1 MAKNMIGI
9 VVGQDSY
16 DKIYVWCLD
25 LKNRGI
31 LPMFP
36 QKPLKLGDWLNMKFT
51 SSEILENGEYQ
62 VSNYEVIPEIY
73 ETEVQGGRVLVK
85 LELYMMSNQQELDH
99 PFFGKICN
107 ARNVSFPS
115 GFYFLAIKRKNDV
128 WIMEYWTTVIPKAK
142 KSKVIGIV
150 SAITSISGTNEKECS
165 VWYKERESNVDVIVI
180 SENPE
185 VAKVGTW
192 LSMDLYLNPRC
203 NIFECLNF
211 TVIPTPIHP
220 TFLSENNQLCL
231 KLKTWVLEGSRH
243 ISHPFAGEIANT
255 LVRLKKSGMYTLTIQ
270 RTKNGSN
277 RAWFLKQGELLQPY
291 HISPRDPAPLEQEP
305 VNQPNGLISQ
315 LLRMNSLAPPQP
327 APRKTS
333 LQQKTNTSNNQQTP
347 TPIPKYSLPEHQEPI
362 QATAIPQPIARRRSS
377 TKNSNDMRSHP
388 TSPINEDQ
396 VQTNMDFPVQPTTP
410 ARPSNFLRK
419 TQALGSQS
427 EASISTM
434 GRSTQRQRSSSRPG
448 SELRSLSPPNQRPP
462 EPINPSND
470 LIAFLRGPLNNQNN
484 QHPAHQEP
492 IQHTINPQVVERHRS
507 STRDEERGRAKS
519 KRRISKSRKNT
530 NEITGIV
537 VAEDAKNFFVW
548 CRERLPG
555 QNITIPKTPNTASLC
570 ITSWVEFTVTSEQ
583 MSRFFLDEMPE
594 NGIYPR
600 FQKDQFRNV
609 PTKFPTYL
617 NTQDNSISIEI
628 KMEIQENL
636 AIQNIHHNIFGVIIN
651 QNFTFHES
659 GMYSIIIRNR
669 FKNGENAE
677 SVWILENRELLPPY
691 QPPPINRHRAQNNNL
706 NLPLQPTRPSNLLR
720 KTQAVGSQSEATLST
735 IGRPKQR
742 QRSSSTPRNKDTN
755 NASNPAPV
763 ANRNQNVGSTVTQN
777 GNTVAPPTPS
787 PRSSIEKKVTQIVS
801 EAIVTSI
808 VNIDDKESIFVWI
821 FDLKQ
826 EGRLFLNVA
835 AEKLNLEPGKVFKS
849 TFVNWNEKWSS
860 RGPVKGTKDLYLT
873 RTMIYNERKVFE
885 ILVTG
890 EVLGEP
896 DDEHSNCPW
905 IPHQHFGDILDC
917 RCLIQN
923 HAGLQYTFWIRRC
936 KVFDNFRWVVQEQE
950 NR

>member
-31 LPMFP
+31 LPMVP

-115 GFYFLAIKRKNDV
+115 GLYSLAIKRKNDV

-220 TFLSENNQLCL
+220 TLLSENNQLCL

-255 LVRLKKSGMYTLTIQ
+255 LIRLKKSGMYTLTIQ

-291 HISPRDPAPLEQEP
+291 HISPRDPAPVEQET

-315 LLRMNSLAPPQP
+315 LLRMNGLAPPQP

-362 QATAIPQPIARRRSS
+362 QATPIPQPIARRRSS
-377 TKNSNDMRSHP
+377 TKNSN
-388 TSPINEDQ
+388 E
-396 VQTNMDFPVQPTTP
+396 TP
-410 ARPSNFLRK
+410 ARPSNLLRK
-419 TQALGSQS
+419 TQALGSHS

-448 SELRSLSPPNQRPP
+448 SE
-462 EPINPSND
+462 NPSND
-470 LIAFLRGPLNNQNN
+470 LIAFLREPLNNQNI

-492 IQHTINPQVVERHRS
+492 IQPTINPQVVERHRS

-519 KRRISKSRKNT
+519 KRRISKSRQKT

-555 QNITIPKTPNTASLC
+555 QNITIPKTQNNSSLSL
-570 ITSWVEFTVTSEQ
+570 TSWVEFTVTSEQ
-583 MSRFFLDEMPE
+583 MNRFFLDEMPE

-628 KMEIQENL
+628 KMEIHENSEV
-636 AIQNIHHNIFGVIIN
+636 QNIRHGIFGVIIN
-651 QNFTFHES
+651 QNFVFHES

-669 FKNGENAE
+669 FKNGEHPE
-677 SVWILENRELLPPY
+677 SVWYLEECKLLPPN
-691 QPPPINRHRAQNNNL
+691 QPPPINRHRAQNNL
-706 NLPLQPTRPSNLLR
+706 NLPLQPTIQARPSNLLR

-742 QRSSSTPRNKDTN
+742 QRSSSTPRIKDTN
-755 NASNPAPV
+755 NASNPAPI
-763 ANRNQNVGSTVTQN
+763 ANCMQNLSSTVIQS
-777 GNTVAPPTPS
+777 GITVALPTPT
-787 PRSSIEKKVTQIVS
+787 PRSSLEKKVTQIMS

-808 VNIDDKESIFVWI
+808 VNINDKESIFVWI

-835 AEKLNLEPGKVFKS
+835 AEKLNLEVGKVFKS
-849 TFVNWNEKWSS
+849 TFVNWNGKWSS

-885 ILVTG
+885 ILVNG
-890 EVLGEP
+890 EFLEEP
-896 DDEHSNCPW
+896 DDEHVNCPW

-936 KVFDNFRWVVQEQE
+936 KVADNFQWVVQEQE